1 MEVHTYFTIAGVM
14 VSIAASIFG
23 IWRARRESQKA
34 LVTAQTN
41 AAVDSALKEER
52 LKGMEKR
59 IGELEAELNG
69 VRAGLESGL
78 ARVHDSLGDVSKA
91 LQELKTTVAVL
102 VDRDERAPRTVRAP
116 RTTRKATA

>member
-1 MEVHTYFTIAGVM
+1 MEPRDYVTIAGVLA
-14 VSIAASIFG
+14 SIAAAFFG

-34 LVTAQTN
+34 VAA
-41 AAVDSALKEER
+41 AAVAAAVEHAVREER
-52 LKGMEKR
+52 LKSMEKR

-78 ARVHDSLGDVSKA
+78 ARVHDSLGDVAKT

-102 VDRDERAPRTVRAP
+102 VDRDERPHHQRAP
-116 RTTRKATA
+116 ARASRKAPA